1 MQTNSF
7 NFDGIIVSSSTEAP
21 PSTMEPGTSPVTNCD
36 NPPAL
41 RPSYC
46 QPCLKDRAR
55 SVLILLSPKGKGTYD
70 CLRGR
75 YGIMMVSIL
84 YRHWTW
90 IFMDIF
96 GLRSS
101 IQYWELLKPHM
112 VPIRGL
118 MTSTFY
124 RNIHNVLTMAHNMV
138 WTCMNCRCN
147 VGIYLPF

>member
-36 NPPAL
+36 KPPAL

-75 YGIMMVSIL
+75 YGIMMISIL
-84 YRHWTW
+84 DLD
-90 IFMDIF
+90 F
-96 GLRSS
+96 
-101 IQYWELLKPHM
+101 
-112 VPIRGL
+112 
-118 MTSTFY
+118 
-124 RNIHNVLTMAHNMV
+124 
-138 WTCMNCRCN
+138 
-147 VGIYLPF
+147 